1 MAEQDTGVRTR
12 LDIKKALLRRA
23 MHGESKYNAQE
34 MILLI
39 LWVQSRAR
47 NIPETHEKEL
57 DIIREVEREQA
68 EMREL
73 LLEAGIHEEDLP
85 PESRALLRLNAEER
99 RRGQFGSWQQGGNL
113 RDFLARAPASPSI
126 N

>member
-1 MAEQDTGVRTR
+1 MAEQESGVRTR
-12 LDIKKALLRRA
+12 HDIKKALLRRA
-23 MHGESKYNAQE
+23 MSGQSQYTAKE

-47 NIPETHEKEL
+47 HIPETHEKEL
-57 DIIREVEREQA
+57 DMIREIERENA
-68 EMREL
+68 EIREL
-73 LLEAGIHEEDLP
+73 LLSVGIKEEDLP

-99 RRGQFGSWQQGGNL
+99 RRGLHGQWHQHGDM
-113 RDFLARAPASPSI
+113 RDLLARTPASPAI

>member
-1 MAEQDTGVRTR
+1 MADDDKGVRTR

-23 MHGESKYNAQE
+23 MDGSSRYTAQE

-47 NIPETHEKEL
+47 TIPDEHEKEL
-57 DIIREVEREQA
+57 DLIRTVEQDQA
-68 EMREL
+68 ELREML
-73 LLEAGIHEEDLP
+73 AHLGLAEEDLP
-85 PESRALLRLNAEER
+85 AESRALMRLNAEER
-99 RRGQFGSWQQGGNL
+99 RRGLDGNWASQADL
-113 RDFLARAPASPSI
+113 RRLLAAAPATPSI